1 MSIKNISLVVVGAL
15 ILGVVGGFLANSIV
29 VGILLPILLI
39 VFYVMWK
46 YMKSEPQDRKKEE
59 EILEG
64 AQTKNSQ
71 NIHSPKQPTY
81 YQEPKDRV

>member
-1 MSIKNISLVVVGAL
+1 MSIKNISLVVLGAL

-81 YQEPKDRV
+81 YQESKDRV

>member
-29 VGILLPILLI
+29 VGILLPVLLI

-71 NIHSPKQPTY
+71 NIHSPKRPTY

>member
-15 ILGVVGGFLANSIV
+15 ILGVVGGFLANSIF
-29 VGILLPILLI
+29 VGILLPVLLI
-39 VFYVMWK
+39 VFFFMWR
-46 YMKSEPQDRKKEE
+46 YMKSEPQGGGKEG

-64 AQTKNSQ
+64 VQTKNPQ
-71 NIHSPKQPTY
+71 NMPTPEQPTY

>member
-1 MSIKNISLVVVGAL
+1 MSIKNISLVVIGAL

-29 VGILLPILLI
+29 VGILLPVLLI

-46 YMKSEPQDRKKEE
+46 YMKSEPQGRGKEG

-64 AQTKNSQ
+64 VQTKNSQ

-81 YQEPKDRV
+81 YQAPKDRV

>member
-29 VGILLPILLI
+29 VGILLPVLLI

-64 AQTKNSQ
+64 TQTKNSQ
-71 NIHSPKQPTY
+71 NMPTPEQPTY
-81 YQEPKDRV
+81 YQESKDRV